1 MLGNEWPLTRRRLLA
16 SARAILL
23 ILAILGSGAL
33 LLAPLVASSSS
44 EGEVEPSRI
53 GPAPRDSSGRFLNWN
68 DPLPRGGV
76 GVRASFFWSMLTG
89 GAGGEI
95 TPPERLP
102 NNGSFL
108 RTNDRG
114 TFATVTWIGHSS
126 LLVQMGQQNFL
137 TDPVWSKRA
146 SPVGWAGPERVIEP
160 GLAIEDLPPINF
172 VLISHNHYDHLDLET
187 LKQLAERFPGVQ
199 FWVPVGNAELLIEN
213 GIEAVF
219 ELDWGGS
226 ARSGEL
232 EIVCLPAQHW
242 SQRTPTDRRKALW
255 SSWAVR
261 SAERSFYFGGD
272 TGYFSAFEAIGKEYG
287 PFDLAALPIGAY
299 EPSAMM
305 QPVHLNPEEAVR
317 AARDLRARQM
327 MGIHFGTFVLTEEPF
342 SEPPVRFR
350 SALEEAGLSAGFGW
364 LLAIGETRAF

>member
-16 SARAILL
+16 SARAIFS

-33 LLAPLVASSSS
+33 LVAPLAASSS
-44 EGEVEPSRI
+44 EGEAEPSRI

-89 GAGGEI
+89 SAGGEI
-95 TPPERLP
+95 TPPERVP

-114 TFATVTWIGHSS
+114 TFATITWIGHSS
-126 LLVQMGQQNFL
+126 LLIQMGQQNFL
-137 TDPVWSKRA
+137 TDPVWSRRA

-350 SALEEAGLSAGFGW
+350 SALEEAGLSGAFGW